1 MRSRPESK
9 RQPLPIHGPF
19 LSSYQQCHHHDWKTY
34 TARVDEGERLDLL
47 STPAP
52 IRLAH
57 ILWRL
62 NTGDELK
69 HHVNQAD
76 YPNDRA
82 EDDIHGVVL
91 EQDGAAED
99 VDYPASARTGFRVRR
114 ERGGGRRG
122 HTDSSSDE
130 RE

>member
-1 MRSRPESK
+1 MET
-9 RQPLPIHGPF
+9 
-19 LSSYQQCHHHDWKTY
+19 C

-62 NTGDELK
+62 NTGNELE
-69 HHVNQAD
+69 HHVDQAD

-82 EDDIHGVVL
+82 EDDVHGVVL

-99 VDYPASARTGFRVRR
+99 VDYPASARIRVSGEEGEGEETGTYRFLYR
-114 ERGGGRRG
+114 
-122 HTDSSSDE
+122 
-130 RE
+130 